1 MEIILKISTNKRLVT
16 FIYFLSLVL
25 HSQDNSKSD
34 FYREDQFYFGSSY
47 FIQTESIENF
57 KQNGFSGNF
66 QLGFI
71 RDIPINSSSTN
82 ALGIGI
88 GFERN
93 YFTSNIQP
101 TEKDNKLNYEII
113 VSRFLESK
121 NKISFSS
128 ILIPIEYRW
137 RKSTLTEYKFWRVY
151 SGFKIKKNFP
161 VFAGNSFVG
170 QTQKTYMNFIEVILL
185 SDTEHVLPIKSGFLF
200 CNARGKGKPMLI
212 SCNINDKDFENQI
225 GDIVLT
231 SNLSIYFPPNLPV
244 GEVVSIFEKSDSSN
258 RIVTMKL
265 FSDLSTINQLFVLL
279 NEDMK

>member
-1 MEIILKISTNKRLVT
+1 MEIIHKISTNKRLVT

-25 HSQDNSKSD
+25 YSQDNSKSD
-34 FYREDQFYFGSSY
+34 FYREDQVYFGSSY

-82 ALGIGI
+82 AIGIGI

-101 TEKDNKLNYEII
+101 TEKDNNLNYEII

-128 ILIPIEYRW
+128 ISIPIEYRW
-137 RKSTLTEYKFWRVY
+137 RKSTLSEYKFWRIY

-161 VFAGNSFVG
+161 LYSNPSYGSELRIKDIEDWTTSIYLNAGYNTWNISLE
-170 QTQKTYMNFIEVILL
+170 YDLNPIL
-185 SDTEHVLPIKSGFLF
+185 K
-200 CNARGKGKPMLI
+200 NKK
-212 SCNINDKDFENQI
+212 
-225 GDIVLT
+225 T
-231 SNLSIYFPPNLPV
+231 SNQTDLNISFFRLGLIFYFL
-244 GEVVSIFEKSDSSN
+244 
-258 RIVTMKL
+258 
-265 FSDLSTINQLFVLL
+265 
-279 NEDMK
+279 

>member
-1 MEIILKISTNKRLVT
+1 MEIIHKISTNKRLVT

-25 HSQDNSKSD
+25 YSQDNSKSD

-82 ALGIGI
+82 AIGIGI

-128 ILIPIEYRW
+128 ISIPIEYRW
-137 RKSTLTEYKFWRVY
+137 RKSTLSEYKFWRIY

-161 VFAGNSFVG
+161 LYSNPSYGSELRIKDIEDWTTSIYLNAGYNTWNISLE
-170 QTQKTYMNFIEVILL
+170 YDLNPIL
-185 SDTEHVLPIKSGFLF
+185 K
-200 CNARGKGKPMLI
+200 NKK
-212 SCNINDKDFENQI
+212 
-225 GDIVLT
+225 T
-231 SNLSIYFPPNLPV
+231 SNQTDLNISFFRLGLIFYFL
-244 GEVVSIFEKSDSSN
+244 
-258 RIVTMKL
+258 
-265 FSDLSTINQLFVLL
+265 
-279 NEDMK
+279 